1 MFTGELFCEKQEQ
14 VGKYEIGIGTLTC
27 DDNYVLNFKPDYLTI
42 FKRNITI
49 KADDLNKVYLDE
61 DPEFTYQIVDGSLV
75 FDDEII
81 GQCYRQQG
89 EFVGDYA
96 IYLDQL
102 QINDN
107 YQISVIVGALTIVPR
122 EVSVS
127 VLTLSKVYGEQDPEF
142 DYVIAG
148 KVGDGDTFGG
158 NIGRVSGE
166 KVGFY
171 EMICSLENQNYI
183 INFDQTYFEIVK
195 KEITIKANDVEVEYG
210 HEVPE
215 LTFKVIDGEV
225 LPGNEF
231 SGSLYKMPGVEVG
244 IYEIKSTL
252 NLGINYKINFISGEL
267 TIVKTSLTIQGED
280 ITVVYGDTAGEIGYQ
295 IVEGQLYYDDEI
307 YGEITF
313 DGVDVGEYVE
323 ICNLYNQNY
332 NINFISGK
340 VTITPKSV
348 FLSTVIKDKVYDGSV
363 HAQMGVPS
371 VSGLIDA
378 GIKISY
384 NEMDCAEFEDAEV
397 GNNKNVYLKNIKL
410 VGEKSGNY
418 TLYYPTL
425 TANITAAKIEIS
437 NVELSCDNA
446 ILYEGTKLTITEDTN
461 SKVSV
466 ASNKEVLQSL
476 KLAVTRD
483 DKDVEID
490 DVVTISVKLNK
501 TQSNFQN
508 IKVYQVAE
516 DGKLMLLESDIENG
530 NVIFS
535 SQGVGEYI
543 IIADNDFVL
552 NLTTILCSVLLFVAA
567 LLFVIGE
574 IIKYK
579 RKKLKI

>member
-1 MFTGELFCEKQEQ
+1 M
-14 VGKYEIGIGTLTC
+14 
-27 DDNYVLNFKPDYLTI
+27 
-42 FKRNITI
+42 
-49 KADDLNKVYLDE
+49 
-61 DPEFTYQIVDGSLV
+61 
-75 FDDEII
+75 
-81 GQCYRQQG
+81 
-89 EFVGDYA
+89 
-96 IYLDQL
+96 
-102 QINDN
+102 
-107 YQISVIVGALTIVPR
+107 
-122 EVSVS
+122 
-127 VLTLSKVYGEQDPEF
+127 
-142 DYVIAG
+142 
-148 KVGDGDTFGG
+148 
-158 NIGRVSGE
+158 
-166 KVGFY
+166 
-171 EMICSLENQNYI
+171 
-183 INFDQTYFEIVK
+183 
-195 KEITIKANDVEVEYG
+195 
-210 HEVPE
+210 
-215 LTFKVIDGEV
+215 
-225 LPGNEF
+225 
-231 SGSLYKMPGVEVG
+231 
-244 IYEIKSTL
+244 
-252 NLGINYKINFISGEL
+252 
-267 TIVKTSLTIQGED
+267 
-280 ITVVYGDTAGEIGYQ
+280 
-295 IVEGQLYYDDEI
+295 
-307 YGEITF
+307 
-313 DGVDVGEYVE
+313 
-323 ICNLYNQNY
+323 
-332 NINFISGK
+332 
-340 VTITPKSV
+340 
-348 FLSTVIKDKVYDGSV
+348 STVIKDKVYDGSV

-516 DGKLMLLESDIENG
+516 DGKLMLLESDIEND
-530 NVIFS
+530 NLIFS

-574 IIKYK
+574 TIKYK